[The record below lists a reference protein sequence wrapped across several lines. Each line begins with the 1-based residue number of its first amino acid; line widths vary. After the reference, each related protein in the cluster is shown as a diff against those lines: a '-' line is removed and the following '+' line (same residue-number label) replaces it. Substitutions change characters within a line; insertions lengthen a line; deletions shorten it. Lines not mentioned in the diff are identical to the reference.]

1 MAPDLCSYLRQMLSI
16 HLYDVQFYAY
26 HGLYADEKLK
36 GNQFVI
42 DLEVK
47 YHPAAIPVTSIHQT
61 IDYVA
66 LYGILQKRMSL
77 ATPLLETLVMDIARQ
92 IMDQYKLVE
101 EVNISIKKLHPP
113 ISNFDGIVGVSF
125 ELKRS

>member
-1 MAPDLCSYLRQMLSI
+1 MLTIRLS
-16 HLYDVQFYAY
+16 DVQFYAY
-26 HGLYADEKLK
+26 HGLYAVEKLK

-47 YHPAAIPVTSIHQT
+47 YHPAIIPVTDIQQT

-66 LYGILQKRMSL
+66 LYSLLQKRMNV
-77 ATPLLETLVMDIARQ
+77 ATPLLETLVMDIAEQ
-92 IMDQYKLVE
+92 ILDQYLLVE

-113 ISNFDGIVGVSF
+113 IANFDGTVGVSF
-125 ELKRS
+125 ELKRK

>member
-1 MAPDLCSYLRQMLSI
+1 MAPNLCPYLRPMLSI

-47 YHPAAIPVTSIHQT
+47 YHPVTIPINSIHQT

-66 LYGILQKRMSL
+66 LYGLLQKRMNV
-77 ATPLLETLVMDIARQ
+77 ATPLLETLVMDIATQ
-92 IMDQYKLVE
+92 ILDQYELIE

-113 ISNFDGIVGVSF
+113 IANFDGIVGVSF
-125 ELKRS
+125 ELKRN